1 MTNDFRSEQREAFAA
16 DDGVIS
22 IGIFQDIQLPSRHNE
37 RHRTL
42 FEYSVI
48 EIDSALMLFVSRTT

>member
-16 DDGVIS
+16 DDVVIP

-42 FEYSVI
+42 LHYSVT
-48 EIDSALMLFVSRTT
+48 EIDSVLMLFASRTT